1 MYLWTWLIY
10 WGGPFSLREYTIEL
24 TNARWGVNVVMG
36 AVAAGAVLFLAR
48 RKGDDARRDRRL
60 MAGVRLAALV
70 SGLVGTALALLL
82 AVDAPLPATWVVP
95 AALASGLFTGLSEGF
110 LLCHWC
116 SLTSLRGVRAALFNN
131 AVALAVGG
139 VLFLACKLAPVWVS
153 LAVGVLCPLACFLA
167 ALKAGSPDVGSAQP
181 EAAAAVPST
190 GPERAQAQPP
200 APLRDPAFRMLACLA
215 LVFGLSNG
223 FINAGFEVVPQ
234 SLYRLSCY
242 GVVVGT
248 ILASGLTFLA
258 AFVLK
263 LDAWRLVFCVSL
275 PLMAVSYLLFPYEVF
290 WYAGWGVHALGYQ
303 FFFMTLW
310 SLLGSRQLRHGASPI
325 VSVCVGLF
333 AVELG
338 SALGLA
344 LWNVFCVGIDQAGEH
359 VVSGLALMLL
369 VLVAVLFERPQLGWG
384 DVQPGVAAP
393 SNALPVDDYL
403 EVMQRIRA
411 DFSLSPREFEVCKLL
426 GRGRNRQFVAAELGV
441 SLETAKTHT
450 TNVYRKLGVHSQ
462 QELLDVIESVR
473 AALASE
479 RATAAAKSSASKQT
493 TR

>member
-24 TNARWGVNVVMG
+24 TNARWGVNVAMG
-36 AVAAGAVLFLAR
+36 AVAVGAVLFLAR
-48 RKGDDARRDRRL
+48 RNGEDGSRDRRL
-60 MAGVRLAALV
+60 MAGVCLAALV
-70 SGLVGTALALLL
+70 SGLAGTALALLL
-82 AVDAPLPATWVVP
+82 AVDATLPATWVVP
-95 AALASGLFTGLSEGF
+95 VALISGLFTGLSEGF
-110 LLCHWC
+110 LLCRWC

-139 VLFLACKLAPVWVS
+139 ALFLVCKLAPVWVS
-153 LAVGVLCPLACFLA
+153 LAVGMLCPPACFLA
-167 ALKAGSPDVGSAQP
+167 ALKAGSPDADPARTEPVAASPAQVESASAQ
-181 EAAAAVPST
+181 VL
-190 GPERAQAQPP
+190 

-258 AFVLK
+258 AFALK

-290 WYAGWGVHALGYQ
+290 WYVGWGVHALGYQ

-310 SLLGSRQLRHGASPI
+310 SLLGSRQLRHGASPV

-344 LWNVFCVGIDQAGEH
+344 LWNAFCIGIDQAGEH

-369 VLVAVLFERPQLGWG
+369 VLVAVLFERPQFGWG
-384 DVQPGVAAP
+384 DVQPGVAVP
-393 SNALPVDDYL
+393 PNALPVDDYL
-403 EVMQRIRA
+403 EVMQRIRIG
-411 DFSLSPREFEVCKLL
+411 FSLSPRELEVCKLL

-473 AALASE
+473 AELAAD
-479 RATAAAKSSASKQT
+479 RAAAVAKTSASKQT
-493 TR
+493 PR

>member
-36 AVAAGAVLFLAR
+36 AVAVGAVLLLAR
-48 RKGDDARRDRRL
+48 RNGGDKRRNRRL
-60 MAGVRLAALV
+60 MAGVRLAALM
-70 SGLVGTALALLL
+70 SGLAGTALALLL
-82 AVDAPLPATWVVP
+82 AVDASLPGSLVEP
-95 AALASGLFTGLSEGF
+95 AALASGVFTGLGEGL
-110 LLCHWC
+110 LLCQWC

-139 VLFLACKLAPVWVS
+139 ALFLACKLAPVWVS
-153 LAVGVLCPLACFLA
+153 LAVGVLCPLACFFA
-167 ALKAGSPDVGSAQP
+167 ALKAGSPDAGPAQPELDAAAASSPGPERGSAQP
-181 EAAAAVPST
+181 S
-190 GPERAQAQPP
+190 

-215 LVFGLSNG
+215 LVFGVSCG

-258 AFVLK
+258 AFALK

-275 PLMAVSYLLFPYEVF
+275 PLMAVSYLLFPYEAF
-290 WYAGWGVHALGYQ
+290 WYVGWGVHALGYQ

-310 SLLGSRQLRHGASPI
+310 SLLGSRQLRLGVSPV
-325 VSVCVGLF
+325 VSVCVGLL

-338 SALGLA
+338 SVLGLG

-359 VVSGLALMLL
+359 LVSGLALMFL

-384 DVQPGVAAP
+384 DVQPGVASP

-403 EVMQRIRA
+403 EIMQRIRA
-411 DFSLSPREFEVCKLL
+411 DFALSPRELEVCKLL

-473 AALASE
+473 AELASQR
-479 RATAAAKSSASKQT
+479 RA
-493 TR
+493 